1 MVLRFRVK
9 KRNSYDLYCRFWALL
24 LHLQLQMSHSYCTQL
39 INITKPFIL
48 TPVGPGHIT
57 NLTFIFLFSQ
67 PASPQPV
74 LMSWGGLKERS
85 DEPEE
90 IKILLLSY
98 WVGVS
103 NKVSVSVVHTRKV
116 IRKNT
121 HFESQIQNSIQI
133 KSDFNIFNGN
143 VVGFIAW
150 TKGRVQLHLWFWKSV

>member
-1 MVLRFRVK
+1 M
-9 KRNSYDLYCRFWALL
+9 DCRFWALL
-24 LHLQLQMSHSYCTQL
+24 FHLQLQMSHSYCTQL

-90 IKILLLSY
+90 IEILLLSY

-116 IRKNT
+116 IRKKM

-133 KSDFNIFNGN
+133 KSYFNILNRN

>member
-1 MVLRFRVK
+1 M
-9 KRNSYDLYCRFWALL
+9 DCTFWALL

-48 TPVGPGHIT
+48 TPVGPGHII

-85 DEPEE
+85 DELEE
-90 IKILLLSY
+90 IEILLLSY

-116 IRKNT
+116 IRKKM

-133 KSDFNIFNGN
+133 KSYFNILNGN
-143 VVGFIAW
+143 MVGFIAW

>member
-1 MVLRFRVK
+1 MTCTVGFELSFFICSSRWVIPT
-9 KRNSYDLYCRFWALL
+9 ALSSSI
-24 LHLQLQMSHSYCTQL
+24 LQ
-39 INITKPFIL
+39 NL

-90 IKILLLSY
+90 IEILLLSY

-103 NKVSVSVVHTRKV
+103 NKVSVSVVHTWKV

-133 KSDFNIFNGN
+133 KSDFSICNGN
-143 VVGFIAW
+143 DRLNKRSRSASPLVLKVGLVEIHP
-150 TKGRVQLHLWFWKSV
+150 TLMKH